1 VLGPEHP
8 RTLATVNNYAFSL
21 GAQGK
26 HAEAE
31 QMEREL
37 LDVHRRVLGPEH
49 PHTLGTMN
57 NYAFSLGAQGKHAE
71 AEQMFRELL
80 DVQRRVL
87 GPEHPHTLTTI
98 GNLARTMNRQ
108 GKRAEAEPI
117 FRELLDLR
125 RRVLGPE
132 HPHTL
137 ATLRD
142 LSNHLTIWDS
152 TRSKLWS
159 WTCSVSTSIW
169 QFLAR
174 TLTTS
179 RAVGSEDG
187 VQTRE
192 LRSSSA
198 PPDPH
203 PDAPPAK
210 RARR

>member
-1 VLGPEHP
+1 MNNLALSLSDQGKHAEAEQMQRELLDVERRVLGPEHP
-8 RTLATVNNYAFSL
+8 RTLATMNNYALSL

-31 QMEREL
+31 QMQREL
-37 LDVHRRVLGPEH
+37 LDLH
-49 PHTLGTMN
+49 
-57 NYAFSLGAQGKHAE
+57 
-71 AEQMFRELL
+71 
-80 DVQRRVL
+80 RRVL
-87 GPEHPHTLTTI
+87 GPEHPHTLTTMN
-98 GNLARTMNRQ
+98 NLARTMNRQ

-142 LSNHLTIWDS
+142 LTIWDS

-159 WTCSVSTSIW
+159 WTCIVSTSIW

-192 LRSSSA
+192 LRSISA
-198 PPDPH
+198 PRDPH

>member
-1 VLGPEHP
+1 ME
-8 RTLATVNNYAFSL
+8 RRLAEERWLRVRDQPVESKDRLAAASSL
-21 GAQGK
+21 ASSLHGQGK
-26 HAEAE
+26 YAEAE

-37 LDVHRRVLGPEH
+37 LAVRRRVLGPEH
-49 PHTLGTMN
+49 PDTLNPM
-57 NYAFSLGAQGKHAE
+57 
-71 AEQMFRELL
+71 
-80 DVQRRVL
+80 
-87 GPEHPHTLTTI
+87 

-142 LSNHLTIWDS
+142 LTIWDS

-159 WTCSVSTSIW
+159 WTCLVSTSSW

>member
-1 VLGPEHP
+1 MLRSKHAEAEQLQRELLDVRRRVLGPEHP
-8 RTLATVNNYAFSL
+8 ATLTTMGNLASSLDGQGKHAEAVQMKRELLDVRRRVLGPEHPGTLTTMGNLARSL
-21 GAQGK
+21 GGQGK

-31 QMEREL
+31 QMEREV
-37 LDVHRRVLGPEH
+37 LDV
-49 PHTLGTMN
+49 
-57 NYAFSLGAQGKHAE
+57 
-71 AEQMFRELL
+71 
-80 DVQRRVL
+80 
-87 GPEHPHTLTTI
+87 
-98 GNLARTMNRQ
+98 
-108 GKRAEAEPI
+108 
-117 FRELLDLR
+117 R

-132 HPHTL
+132 HPDTL

-142 LSNHLTIWDS
+142 LTSVGS
-152 TRSKLWS
+152 TRSKLWR

-174 TLTTS
+174 TLTTL

-192 LRSSSA
+192 LRTSSA